1 MVDCDCCC
9 LCKLD
14 LIGDKMS
21 TTASIKQFVRK
32 VIPLKILVACFNLLV
47 IVKARKRGIVIAR
60 DGVSYRIRKNRQE
73 LRLSKRHSLYLGDTV
88 ENFDTYYSGVTPITI
103 GEIDMVDY
111 STPRWHQV
119 IGFDDFP
126 IYFPAHAE
134 PVVMTNQYIEF
145 AEFKPGAIAL
155 DLGAYSGLT
164 SILFDKA
171 IPGDGRVIALE
182 ADPGNVV
189 ACEKNLALYERFS
202 GRKIE
207 LVKAAIWKDDKGVS
221 FSSESTMGSAVVD
234 VVGSERGKNVTV
246 PSLTLLQVVQHLNLP
261 HIDFVKCDIEGGET
275 EIFNC
280 TEFFAQ
286 YRPRIMIECH
296 MVNSGSTSAAP
307 ACIEALTAFG
317 YQCTLVEQIGY
328 PLPLL
333 ACVP

>member
-1 MVDCDCCC
+1 MF
-9 LCKLD
+9 K
-14 LIGDKMS
+14 DKMRI
-21 TTASIKQFVRK
+21 TASTKQLIRK
-32 VIPLKILVACFNLLV
+32 VIPLDILLPFFNLLV
-47 IVKARKRGIVIAR
+47 IAKARRQGIVIASN
-60 DGVSYRIRKNRQE
+60 GVSYSIRRNRQE
-73 LRLSKRHSLYLGDTV
+73 LRLSKRHSLYLSDTV
-88 ENFDTYYSGVTPITI
+88 ENFDCYYSGVTPVKV
-103 GEIDMVDY
+103 GEIDLVDY

-145 AEFKPGAIAL
+145 AQFERGAIAI

-182 ADPGNVV
+182 ADPGNIV
-189 ACEKNLALYERFS
+189 ACEENLALYERFS
-202 GRKIE
+202 GREIQ
-207 LVKAAIWKDDKGVS
+207 LIKAAIWKDDKGVA
-221 FSSESTMGSAVVD
+221 FSSESTMGSSVID
-234 VVGSERGKNVTV
+234 IVGGERGKNVTV
-246 PSLTLLQVVQHLNLP
+246 ASLTLLQVAENLALP

-280 TEFFAQ
+280 PEFFAR

-296 MVNSGSTSAAP
+296 MVNSGSASTAP
-307 ACIEALTAFG
+307 GCIETLSAFG
-317 YQCTLVEQIGY
+317 YQCTLIEQIGY